1 MLIGVGIMFFKMPTL
16 QGRKIPLQWGAI
28 QLHYKNPPSALHSAE
43 SSPLLIVQLENF
55 PFSPNICDLGCS
67 LPFNTKE
74 QGICNRFLSSAHT
87 PGLAYGA
94 HPRHTYLTKFV
105 ICDPLSSMQGGF
117 IKKESKWISSNKV
130 SRKVRRSGG
139 ENGQFRH
146 NRASNA

>member
-16 QGRKIPLQWGAI
+16 QGRKIPLRWGAI
-28 QLHYKNPPSALHSAE
+28 HLHYKNPPSALGSTE
-43 SSPLLIVQLENF
+43 STPLLIVQLEKF
-55 PFSPNICDLGCS
+55 PLSPNICVLGCS

-74 QGICNRFLSSAHT
+74 HAICYRFLSSAHT

-105 ICDPLSSMQGGF
+105 ICDPLSSTQGWF
-117 IKKESKWISSNKV
+117 IKKEFNWISSNIV
-130 SRKVRRSGG
+130 ICKVRRLGG
-139 ENGQFRH
+139 ENGQSRH